1 MAGQNHHNK
10 ILNLIIH
17 CTNTISLDPVRLA
30 RQECHQIT
38 RLDLKLHVFCEDASP
53 TLKGINNETFHRVEI
68 TCTRK
73 LLFLNTEDFKLFCII
88 LKSHPN
94 NMQPEKHVF
103 LAISLP
109 SHPGQ
114 ENPRNFVPMS
124 GMDKAKGIRSPICII
139 PFLSLLMVH

>member
-1 MAGQNHHNK
+1 
-10 ILNLIIH
+10 
-17 CTNTISLDPVRLA
+17 
-30 RQECHQIT
+30 
-38 RLDLKLHVFCEDASP
+38 
-53 TLKGINNETFHRVEI
+53 
-68 TCTRK
+68 
-73 LLFLNTEDFKLFCII
+73 
-88 LKSHPN
+88 
-94 NMQPEKHVF
+94 MQPEKHVF

>member
-1 MAGQNHHNK
+1 MRPSKG
-10 ILNLIIH
+10 
-17 CTNTISLDPVRLA
+17 
-30 RQECHQIT
+30 
-38 RLDLKLHVFCEDASP
+38 LKLRVHENYCFSI
-53 TLKGINNETFHRVEI
+53 LKI
-68 TCTRK
+68 
-73 LLFLNTEDFKLFCII
+73 KLFCII